1 MRGAEDFRDGRTNRP
16 ESRGRCHPPTPGL
29 RSRPACVR
37 ARPAFARGLRSRAAG
52 SRTGHARACPARC
65 VPLARGGPFLRG
77 PPRAAG
83 MPAIRSGQVR
93 LGRAAGMVGTGQSRI
108 WP

>member
-16 ESRGRCHPPTPGL
+16 ESRGRRHPPTP
-29 RSRPACVR
+29 
-37 ARPAFARGLRSRAAG
+37 GLRSRAAG
-52 SRTGHARACPARC
+52 SRTGHARACPVRC

-83 MPAIRSGQVR
+83 LPAIRSGQVR
-93 LGRAAGMVGTGQSRI
+93 PGRAGPGRAAGMVGTGQSRI

>member
-29 RSRPACVR
+29 RSR
-37 ARPAFARGLRSRAAG
+37 AAG
-52 SRTGHARACPARC
+52 SRTGHAHACLARC
-65 VPLARGGPFLRG
+65 VPHARGGPFLRG

-83 MPAIRSGQVR
+83 LPAIRSGQVR
-93 LGRAAGMVGTGQSRI
+93 SGQTGPGRAAGMVGTGQSRI

>member
-1 MRGAEDFRDGRTNRP
+1 MRGAEDFRDDRTNRP
-16 ESRGRCHPPTPGL
+16 ESRGRCHPPTP
-29 RSRPACVR
+29 
-37 ARPAFARGLRSRAAG
+37 GLRSRAAG

-83 MPAIRSGQVR
+83 LPAIRSDPIRSDPIRSGR
-93 LGRAAGMVGTGQSRI
+93 AGPGRAAGMVGTGQSRI